1 MKKSKNNGEYGVD
14 IKSSFQGLNSSL
26 SGNYGTDNSSSK
38 LMTEAMFQL
47 DNIKKEL
54 AETKVQMEELNI
66 KMVKPTKE

>member
-1 MKKSKNNGEYGVD
+1 
-14 IKSSFQGLNSSL
+14 
-26 SGNYGTDNSSSK
+26 
-38 LMTEAMFQL
+38 MTEAMFQL